1 MKMLVV
7 VLLAVIGV
15 MGGAAAGW
23 LLKPPPPVETACADP
38 EHAEGHEGE
47 DAAACEPPVDYEKLA
62 TPAQANPANPADA
75 SEFFRFERPFI
86 VPIMVNQRVASLL
99 VVSLSVEVGPGQLD
113 PVTAREP
120 RLRDALLR
128 ALFDHA
134 YAGGFN
140 GDFTADYVMRDLRRG
155 LLVAARKAA
164 GDGIRDVLVVD
175 IMRQDQS

>member
-1 MKMLVV
+1 MKLLVV
-7 VLLAVIGV
+7 VLLAILGV
-15 MGGAAAGW
+15 LGGAAAGW
-23 LLKPPPPVETACADP
+23 MLKPPPPVETACADP
-38 EHAEGHEGE
+38 EDHEGDE
-47 DAAACEPPVDYEKLA
+47 DAAPCEPVVDYEKLA

-86 VPIMVNQRVASLL
+86 VPIMVRERVASLL
-99 VVSLSVEVGPGQLD
+99 VISLSVEVAPGQLD

-164 GDGIRDVLVVD
+164 GDGVRDILVVD